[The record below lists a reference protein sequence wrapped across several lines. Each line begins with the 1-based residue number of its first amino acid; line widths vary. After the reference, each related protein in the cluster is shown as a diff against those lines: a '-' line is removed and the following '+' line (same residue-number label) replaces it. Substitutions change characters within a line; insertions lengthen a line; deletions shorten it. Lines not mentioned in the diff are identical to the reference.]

1 MNVEKL
7 RTLWDGHSKVLYAY
21 LLRLTKSEADAA
33 DFLQDVFCRLGRQP
47 ELVERLSAEPRG
59 YLLRLAHNVVVDHAR
74 RAQAKERIFEKISAA
89 RVGEFAAAEDPDEA
103 LLRRELLAAL
113 EGLPDEQRVVV
124 HARLWKMRTLD
135 DIAREL
141 GVSINTAAS
150 RYRYGID
157 KMRTRL
163 RSLYEDFSSEAS
175 AQPTRLMKN
184 DPKTPF
190 NGSAKEE
197 PIIRPL
203 EQRRVPSATGA
214 AFALPVLPENPDDAH
229 GDEIPV
235 DDGDPEFDPAV
246 CYMVIDPV
254 PTEHG
259 EIPVSF
265 DDLIP
270 RLHAMD
276 PVKGELGDPC
286 FVEEFNPDVIFYTM
300 FNSSGGENGEVI
312 DYGDGIGDGK
322 PIFDHGDGGEPVAGE
337 VHDDGTGTIYTL
349 DMIKRGGAAVD
360 GGTEGAGAGDG
371 EFNPEILY
379 MTAGGHAP
387 GAVDHPEAV
396 QGNGT
401 PDEVDHSHDTP
412 APAHAADS
420 HVSHG
425 TTAPVPAP
433 VNQSTSEITF
443 ETASSG
449 DQTVVFH
456 DDLPAPVQH
465 FEVTLPSGLGELTA
479 EHHDFHAEAFAPSVV
494 QFEAHGA
501 AHDSTE
507 FSAVHDATHAD
518 ATVDEW
524 VPMHTEAH
532 DAGMVAHF
540 DPTSPELPAEH
551 GLHVVAPGD
560 LAAHHD
566 VALQGSALAM
576 AATGS
581 VLLTRDAKS
590 RKDEV
595 RA

>member
-7 RTLWDGHSKVLYAY
+7 RTLWDGHSRVLYAY

-74 RAQAKERIFEKISAA
+74 RAQTKERIFEKITAA
-89 RVGEFAAAEDPDEA
+89 RVGEFAVVEDPDEA

-113 EGLPDEQRVVV
+113 EDLPDEQRVVV

-135 DIAREL
+135 EIAREL

-184 DPKTPF
+184 DPKNSF

-214 AFALPVLPENPDDAH
+214 AFALPVLPENPDDA
-229 GDEIPV
+229 PV
-235 DDGDPEFDPAV
+235 DDVETEFDPAG
-246 CYMVIDPV
+246 CYMAIDPLPV
-254 PTEHG
+254 EAG
-259 EIPVSF
+259 ELPLSF
-265 DDLIP
+265 DKVIP
-270 RLHAMD
+270 RIHID
-276 PVKGELGDPC
+276 PFYDPGLGEVGT
-286 FVEEFNPDVIFYTM
+286 VEEFNPDVIFYTM
-300 FNSSGGENGEVI
+300 FNENVGEDGEII

-412 APAHAADS
+412 AHDPAPVS
-420 HVSHG
+420 HVSHQSA
-425 TTAPVPAP
+425 APATVAID
-433 VNQSTSEITF
+433 QSSSGLTF
-443 ETASSG
+443 ETAPTSE
-449 DQTVVFH
+449 QTVVFH
-456 DDLPAPVQH
+456 DDPAAPVQH
-465 FEVTLPSGLGELTA
+465 FEVTLPSGPGELTA
-479 EHHDFHAEAFAPSVV
+479 GHHDFHAEAFAPSVV
-494 QFEAHGA
+494 QFEADGT
-501 AHDSTE
+501 AHDSAE

-532 DAGMVAHF
+532 DAGMVANF

-551 GLHVVAPGD
+551 DLHVVAPGD
-560 LAAHHD
+560 LADHHD
-566 VALQGSALAM
+566 VALQGSAIAM

-581 VLLTRDAKS
+581 VLLTRDANS
-590 RKDEV
+590 RKDEE